1 MAKFKFYAVK
11 KGRVPGI
18 YTSWDECSSQV
29 NGFPEALFRSFGT
42 RQEAESWLDTPSS
55 PSSRTKSPVDPSRT
69 PTVYTDGSFLD
80 GFDAYS
86 YGVFIST
93 PDGSQVELS
102 GVASDPELV
111 PSRNIA
117 GETLAVIKATEWA
130 LDNGYSSLHV
140 ICDYIGIPEWA
151 TGSWKTRTKVARDFR
166 QFILQKEAE
175 GFSFSFEQVPGHSG
189 IPGNERADQLAYQ
202 ALMDAFNSSRS

>member
-1 MAKFKFYAVK
+1 MFYAVK
-11 KGRVPGI
+11 KGRIPGI
-18 YTSWDECSSQV
+18 YLTWDECKAQV
-29 NGFPEALFRSFGT
+29 HGFSEALYKSFRS
-42 RQEAESWLDTPSS
+42 RQEAEAWLGTPSS
-55 PSSRTKSPVDPSRT
+55 PSPSDKSPFIPSRT

-86 YGVFIST
+86 YGVFISA
-93 PDGSQVELS
+93 PDGSVTELS
-102 GVASDPELV
+102 GVARDPGLV

-130 LDNGYSSLHV
+130 VSKGYSSIHV

-151 TGSWKTRTKVARDFR
+151 TGSWKAKTKVARDFR

-202 ALMDAFNSSRS
+202 ALMDAFDSSSTLG